1 MKSNYLYLALD
12 LASIALPFAFSFHPR
27 ANFSKKWN
35 SLWPAI
41 LLTATFFLFW
51 DEWFTTM
58 GVWGF
63 NPTYL
68 TGIYF
73 STLPL
78 EEILFFICIPYACV
92 FTYEAVGYFLGSKI
106 SNKYEKIVTYIL
118 ASLLILVAAINTDKW
133 YTSLTFFL
141 CGGFLLFV
149 SLRLKVTFLAKFYIS
164 FLFILIPFFI
174 VNGVLTGTGIENQVV
189 WYNDAENLGI
199 RMGTIP
205 IEDTFYGLLLIL
217 MNVTIFEQLQRKAKE
232 APPKI

>member
-12 LASIALPFAFSFHPR
+12 LASIALPFAFSFHPK
-27 ANFSKKWN
+27 ANFSKKWS

-41 LLTATFFLFW
+41 LLTATFFLIW

-92 FTYEAVGYFLGSKI
+92 FTYEAVGYFLNPKLSSKQ
-106 SNKYEKIVTYIL
+106 EKTITFTLATIL
-118 ASLLILVAAINTDKW
+118 LVVAALNIHKW
-133 YTSLTFFL
+133 YTFATFFL
-141 CGGFLLFV
+141 CGVFLLFLR
-149 SLRLKVTFLAKFYIS
+149 LRLKVSFLSKFYVA
-164 FLFILIPFFI
+164 FLFILVPFFI
-174 VNGVLTGTGIENQVV
+174 VNGVLTGTGIESQVV
-189 WYNDAENLGI
+189 WYNDAENLSI

-205 IEDTFYGLLLIL
+205 VEDTFYGMLLIL
-217 MNVTIFEQLQRKAKE
+217 MNVTIFEQLQKRTSTH
-232 APPKI
+232 

>member
-1 MKSNYLYLALD
+1 MKSNYLYLVID

-41 LLTATFFLFW
+41 LLTATFFLIW
-51 DEWFTTM
+51 DEWFTSM

-63 NPTYL
+63 NPEYL

-73 STLPL
+73 FSLPL
-78 EEILFFICIPYACV
+78 EEVLFFICIPYACV
-92 FTYEAVGYFLGSKI
+92 FTYEAVGYFLKPKI
-106 SNKYEKIVTYIL
+106 SDKQEKVITYTL
-118 ASLLILVAAINTDKW
+118 AVLLLIVALLNTNKW
-133 YTSLTFFL
+133 YTSVTFILCSGFLFVLKFRFKVAFLPKFFL
-141 CGGFLLFV
+141 
-149 SLRLKVTFLAKFYIS
+149 A

-174 VNGVLTGTGIENQVV
+174 VNGILTGTGIEDQVV

-205 IEDTFYGLLLIL
+205 VEDTFYGLLLIL
-217 MNVTIFEQLQRKAKE
+217 MNVTIFEQLQKRTSTHSVK
-232 APPKI
+232 